1 MSRGEKKLIK
11 IKEIC
16 EMCNEKEVL
25 NFVDRIVGE
34 DVEKGYIREIHTRFP
49 PEPNGY
55 LHLGS
60 AYAINIS
67 YGIATKYK
75 GKFNLRF
82 DDTNPGKEDH
92 EFVGAIMEDMKW
104 MGFDYEDRLFYGSDY
119 NERIYEYAIH
129 LIKKGKAFVCNLS
142 AEELREY
149 RGTLKAP
156 GKNSPYRERSVE
168 ENLELFEKM
177 KRGEFKEGEAVL
189 RAKIDMSSPNMNMRD
204 PVIYRISYT
213 PHYRTGNEWCI
224 YPMYDY
230 AHPIQDY
237 IEGISH
243 SLCSNEFK
251 DHRPLYEWVLNE
263 LDLELPKPRQIEF
276 GRMNLSGVVTSKRYL
291 KMLVASNEVDGWDD
305 PRLPTIKGMR
315 RRGYTREALL
325 DFLGEIGVARADTL
339 VDAAMLENSVRK
351 NLKAKVP
358 SVMAVLDPIKVVIT
372 NLAEE
377 DLEYLTVENN
387 PENEEMGSREIPF
400 TRELYIE
407 REDFEE
413 NPPKKYNRLTLGGE
427 VRLKGAYF
435 IKCNEII
442 KDEKGDVVELRC
454 TYDPETK
461 SGSGFTGRKVKGTIH
476 WVSAKYGVPCE
487 VRLYENLF
495 NESPSGDD
503 LFKFI
508 NPNSLEVKSGAVI
521 EPEALRLDEEGRY
534 QFIRHGFFFK
544 DEKLS
549 KEKLV
554 FNRTVALKSS
564 YKNSNR
570 N

>member
-1 MSRGEKKLIK
+1 
-11 IKEIC
+11 
-16 EMCNEKEVL
+16 MCNENSSL
-25 NFVDRIVGE
+25 NFVDRLVKE
-34 DVEKGYIREIHTRFP
+34 DINEGRCNEIHTRFP

-55 LHLGS
+55 LHIGS

-67 YGIATKYK
+67 YGIAKKYN

-92 EFVGAIMEDMKW
+92 EYVDAIKEDMKW

-119 NERIYEYAIH
+119 NEKIYEYAIY
-129 LIKKGKAFVCNLS
+129 LIKKGKAYVCNLTPD
-142 AEELREY
+142 EVREY
-149 RGTLKAP
+149 RGTLTTP
-156 GKNSPYRERSVE
+156 GKNSPYRDRTVE

-177 KRGEFKEGEAVL
+177 KSGEFKEGEAVL
-189 RAKIDMSSPNMNMRD
+189 RAKIDMASPNINMRD

-213 PHYRTGNEWCI
+213 PHYKTGDQWCI

-263 LDLELPKPRQIEF
+263 LDLKSPKPRQIEF

-291 KMLVASNEVDGWDD
+291 KMLVASGELDGWDD
-305 PRLPTIKGMR
+305 PRLPTLKGMR
-315 RRGYTREALL
+315 RRGYTREAIL
-325 DFLGEIGVARADTL
+325 DFLGEIGVAKADTL
-339 VDAAMLENSVRK
+339 VDVAMLENALRQD
-351 NLKAKVP
+351 LKLKVP

-372 NLAEE
+372 NLPE
-377 DLEYLTVENN
+377 DHLEYLTIENN
-387 PENEEMGSREIPF
+387 GENEALGNREMPF

-407 REDFEE
+407 REDFSE
-413 NPPKKYNRLTLGGE
+413 NPPKKYNRLILDGE

-442 KDEKGDVVELRC
+442 KNEAGEIVEIRC

-487 VRLYENLF
+487 VRLFENLF
-495 NESPSGDD
+495 NETPSGDN
-503 LFKFI
+503 LFEFI
-508 NPNSLEVKSGAVI
+508 NRNSLEVKKNAVI
-521 EPEALRLDEEGRY
+521 EPSALRLNEEGRFQFMRHGY
-534 QFIRHGFFFK
+534 FIR
-544 DEKLS
+544 DSRLS
-549 KEKLV
+549 KDKLV
-554 FNRTVALKSS
+554 FNRTVSLKSS
-564 YKNSNR
+564 YKK
-570 N
+570 

>member
-1 MSRGEKKLIK
+1 
-11 IKEIC
+11 
-16 EMCNEKEVL
+16 MCNENSSL
-25 NFVDRIVGE
+25 NFVDRLVKE
-34 DVEKGYIREIHTRFP
+34 DINEGRCNEIHTRFP

-55 LHLGS
+55 LHIGS

-67 YGIATKYK
+67 YGIAKKYN

-92 EFVGAIMEDMKW
+92 EYVDAIKEDMKW

-119 NERIYEYAIH
+119 NEKIYEYAIY
-129 LIKKGKAFVCNLS
+129 LIKKGKAYVCNLTPG
-142 AEELREY
+142 EVREY
-149 RGTLKAP
+149 RGTLTTP
-156 GKNSPYRERSVE
+156 GKNSPYRDRTVE

-177 KRGEFKEGEAVL
+177 KSGEFKEGEAVL
-189 RAKIDMSSPNMNMRD
+189 RAKIDMASPNINMRD
-204 PVIYRISYT
+204 PVIYRISYI
-213 PHYRTGNEWCI
+213 PHYKTGNQWCI

-263 LDLELPKPRQIEF
+263 LDLESPKPRQIEF

-291 KMLVASNEVDGWDD
+291 KMLVASGELDGWDD
-305 PRLPTIKGMR
+305 PRLPTLKGMR
-315 RRGYTREALL
+315 RRGYTREAIL
-325 DFLGEIGVARADTL
+325 DFLGEIGVAKADTL
-339 VDAAMLENSVRK
+339 VDVAMLENALRQD
-351 NLKAKVP
+351 LKLKVP

-372 NLAEE
+372 NLPE
-377 DLEYLTVENN
+377 DHLEYLTIANN
-387 PENEEMGSREIPF
+387 GENEKLGNREMPF

-407 REDFEE
+407 REDFSE
-413 NPPKKYNRLTLGGE
+413 NPPKKYNRLILDGE

-442 KDEKGDVVELRC
+442 KNEAGEIVELRC

-487 VRLYENLF
+487 VRLFENLF
-495 NESPSGDD
+495 NETPSGDN
-503 LFKFI
+503 LFEFI
-508 NPNSLEVKSGAVI
+508 NRNSLEVKKNAVI
-521 EPEALRLDEEGRY
+521 EPSALRLNEEGRFQFMRHGY
-534 QFIRHGFFFK
+534 FIR
-544 DEKLS
+544 DSRLS
-549 KEKLV
+549 KDKLV
-554 FNRTVALKSS
+554 FNRTVSLKSS
-564 YKNSNR
+564 YKK
-570 N
+570 

>member
-1 MSRGEKKLIK
+1 
-11 IKEIC
+11 
-16 EMCNEKEVL
+16 MCNEKEVL

>member
-1 MSRGEKKLIK
+1 
-11 IKEIC
+11 
-16 EMCNEKEVL
+16 MCNENESL

-34 DVEKGYIREIHTRFP
+34 DMEKGVVNEIHTRFP

-55 LHLGS
+55 LHIGS

-67 YGIATKYK
+67 YGIAAKYN

-92 EFVGAIMEDMKW
+92 EYVESIMEDMKW

-119 NERIYEYAIH
+119 NDRIYEYAIY
-129 LIKKGKAFVCNLS
+129 LIKKGKAYVCNLS

-149 RGTLKAP
+149 RGTLTTP
-156 GKNSPYRERSVE
+156 GKNSPYRERTID
-168 ENLELFEKM
+168 ENLKLFERM
-177 KRGEFKEGEAVL
+177 KNGEFKEGEAVL
-189 RAKIDMSSPNMNMRD
+189 RAKIDMSSPNINMRD

-213 PHYRTGNEWCI
+213 PHYKTRNEWCI

-305 PRLPTIKGMR
+305 PRLPTLKGMR
-315 RRGYTREALL
+315 RRGYTREAIL

-339 VDAAMLENSVRK
+339 VDVAMLENSIRK
-351 NLKAKVP
+351 DLKSRVP
-358 SVMAVLDPIKVVIT
+358 SVMAVLEPIKVVIT
-372 NLAEE
+372 NLPEE
-377 DLEYLTVENN
+377 HLEYLTIENN
-387 PENEEMGSREIPF
+387 SENEDMGAREIPF

-407 REDFEE
+407 REDFNE

-435 IKCNEII
+435 IRCNEII
-442 KDEKGDVVELRC
+442 KDDNDEIIELRC

-495 NESPSGDD
+495 NEAPSGND

-508 NPNSLEVKSGAVI
+508 NHNSLEIKSNAII
-521 EPEALRLDEEGRY
+521 EPEALRLNEEGRY

-544 DEKLS
+544 DEKIS

-564 YKNSNR
+564 YKK
-570 N
+570 

>member
-1 MSRGEKKLIK
+1 
-11 IKEIC
+11 
-16 EMCNEKEVL
+16 MCNEKEVL

-34 DVEKGYIREIHTRFP
+34 DVEKGYTREIHTRFP

-92 EFVGAIMEDMKW
+92 EFVEAIMEDMKW
-104 MGFDYEDRLFYGSDY
+104 MGFDYEDRFFYGSDY

-204 PVIYRISYT
+204 PVIYRISYI

-339 VDAAMLENSVRK
+339 VDAEMLENSVRK

-544 DEKLS
+544 DEKIS

-564 YKNSNR
+564 YKK
-570 N
+570 

>member
-1 MSRGEKKLIK
+1 
-11 IKEIC
+11 
-16 EMCNEKEVL
+16 MCNENESL

-34 DVEKGYIREIHTRFP
+34 DMEKGVIDEIHTRFP

-55 LHLGS
+55 LHIGS

-67 YGIATKYK
+67 YGIAAKYN

-92 EFVGAIMEDMKW
+92 EYVESIMEDMKW
-104 MGFDYEDRLFYGSDY
+104 MGFDYGDRLFYGSDY
-119 NERIYEYAIH
+119 NDRIYEYAVY
-129 LIKKGKAFVCNLS
+129 LIKKGKAYVCNLS

-149 RGTLKAP
+149 RGTLTSP
-156 GKNSPYRERSVE
+156 GKNSPYRERTIE
-168 ENLELFEKM
+168 ENLKLFERM
-177 KRGEFKEGEAVL
+177 KNGEFKEGKAVL
-189 RAKIDMSSPNMNMRD
+189 RAKIDMSSPNINMRD

-213 PHYRTGNEWCI
+213 PHYKTGNEWCI

-305 PRLPTIKGMR
+305 PRLPTLKGMR
-315 RRGYTREALL
+315 RRGYTREAIL

-339 VDAAMLENSVRK
+339 VDVAMLENSIRK
-351 NLKAKVP
+351 DLKSKVP
-358 SVMAVLDPIKVVIT
+358 SVMAVLEPIKVVIM
-372 NLAEE
+372 NLTDEH
-377 DLEYLTVENN
+377 LEYLTIENN
-387 PENEEMGSREIPF
+387 SENEDMGAREIPF
-400 TRELYIE
+400 TREIYIE
-407 REDFEE
+407 REDFNE
-413 NPPKKYNRLTLGGE
+413 NPPKKYNRLTPGGE

-442 KDEKGDVVELRC
+442 KDENGEVIELRC

-495 NESPSGDD
+495 NEAPSGDD

-508 NPNSLEVKSGAVI
+508 NHDSIEIKSNAVI
-521 EPEALRLDEEGRY
+521 EPEALRLNEEGRY

-544 DEKLS
+544 DEKIS

-564 YKNSNR
+564 YKK
-570 N
+570 

>member
-1 MSRGEKKLIK
+1 M
-11 IKEIC
+11 C
-16 EMCNEKEVL
+16 NMCNEREVL

-34 DVEKGYIREIHTRFP
+34 DVEKGYASEIHTRFP

-55 LHLGS
+55 LHIGS

-67 YGIATKYK
+67 YGITKKYN

-92 EFVGAIMEDMKW
+92 EYVEAIMEDMKW

-119 NERIYEYAIH
+119 NDRIYEYALY
-129 LIKKGKAFVCNLS
+129 LIKKGKAYVCNLS

-149 RGTLKAP
+149 RGTLTTP

-177 KRGEFKEGEAVL
+177 KAGEFKEGEAVL
-189 RAKIDMSSPNMNMRD
+189 RAKIEMNSPNINMRD

-213 PHYRTGNEWCI
+213 PHYKTGDEWCI

-291 KMLVASNEVDGWDD
+291 KMLVASHEVDGWDD

-315 RRGYTREALL
+315 RRGYTREAIL

-339 VDAAMLENSVRK
+339 VDVAMLENSIRK
-351 NLKAKVP
+351 DLKAKVP

-372 NLAEE
+372 NLPEDYEE
-377 DLEYLTVENN
+377 ELIIENN
-387 PENEEMGSREIPF
+387 PENEEMGTRRIPF

-407 REDFEE
+407 REDFNE

-435 IKCNEII
+435 IKCNEVI
-442 KDEKGDVVELRC
+442 KDENGEVVELRC

-487 VRLYENLF
+487 VRLYDNLF
-495 NESPSGDD
+495 NEPPAGDD

-508 NPNSLEVKSGAVI
+508 NPDSLEIKSNAFI
-521 EPEALRLDEEGRY
+521 EPEALRLNEEGRY
-534 QFIRHGFFFK
+534 QFLRHGFFFK
-544 DEKLS
+544 DEKMS
-549 KEKLV
+549 KDKLV

-564 YKNSNR
+564 YKK
-570 N
+570 

>member
-1 MSRGEKKLIK
+1 
-11 IKEIC
+11 
-16 EMCNEKEVL
+16 MCNEKEVL

-34 DVEKGYIREIHTRFP
+34 DVEKGYTREIHTRFP

-92 EFVGAIMEDMKW
+92 EFVEAIMEDMKW

-142 AEELREY
+142 AEGLREY

-189 RAKIDMSSPNMNMRD
+189 RAKIDMSSPNINMRD

-291 KMLVASNEVDGWDD
+291 KMLVASHEVEGWDD

-508 NPNSLEVKSGAVI
+508 NHNSLEVKAGAVI
-521 EPEALRLDEEGRY
+521 EPDALRLNEEGRY

-544 DEKLS
+544 DERLS

-564 YKNSNR
+564 YKK
-570 N
+570 

>member
-1 MSRGEKKLIK
+1 
-11 IKEIC
+11 
-16 EMCNEKEVL
+16 MCNEKEVL

-34 DVEKGYIREIHTRFP
+34 DVEKGYTREIHTRFP

-92 EFVGAIMEDMKW
+92 EFVEAIMEDMKW

-142 AEELREY
+142 AEGLREY

-189 RAKIDMSSPNMNMRD
+189 RAKIDMSSPNINMRD

-291 KMLVASNEVDGWDD
+291 KMLVASHEVEGWDD

-387 PENEEMGSREIPF
+387 PENEKMGSREIPF

-442 KDEKGDVVELRC
+442 KDEKGDMVELRC

-508 NPNSLEVKSGAVI
+508 NHNSLEVKAGAVI
-521 EPEALRLDEEGRY
+521 EPDALRLNEEGRY

-544 DEKLS
+544 DERLS

-554 FNRTVALKSS
+554 FNRAVALKSS
-564 YKNSNR
+564 YKK
-570 N
+570 

>member
-1 MSRGEKKLIK
+1 
-11 IKEIC
+11 
-16 EMCNEKEVL
+16 MCNEKEVL
-25 NFVDRIVGE
+25 NFVDRIVRE
-34 DVEKGYIREIHTRFP
+34 DVEKGYTREIHTRFP

-92 EFVGAIMEDMKW
+92 EFVEAIMEDMKW

-204 PVIYRISYT
+204 PVIYRISYI

-544 DEKLS
+544 DEKIS

-564 YKNSNR
+564 YKK
-570 N
+570 

>member
-1 MSRGEKKLIK
+1 
-11 IKEIC
+11 
-16 EMCNEKEVL
+16 MCNENSSL
-25 NFVDRIVGE
+25 NFVDRLVKE
-34 DVEKGYIREIHTRFP
+34 DINEGRCNEIHTRFP

-55 LHLGS
+55 LHIGS

-67 YGIATKYK
+67 YGIAKKYN

-92 EFVGAIMEDMKW
+92 EYVDAIKEDMKW

-119 NERIYEYAIH
+119 NEKIYEYAIY
-129 LIKKGKAFVCNLS
+129 LIKKGKAYVCNLTPD
-142 AEELREY
+142 EVREY
-149 RGTLKAP
+149 RGTLTTP
-156 GKNSPYRERSVE
+156 GKNSPYRDRTVE

-177 KRGEFKEGEAVL
+177 KSGEFKEGEAVL
-189 RAKIDMSSPNMNMRD
+189 RAKIDMASPNINMRD

-213 PHYRTGNEWCI
+213 PHYKTGDQWCI

-263 LDLELPKPRQIEF
+263 LDLKSPKPRQIEF

-291 KMLVASNEVDGWDD
+291 KMLVASGELDGWDD
-305 PRLPTIKGMR
+305 PRLPTLKGMR
-315 RRGYTREALL
+315 RRGYTREAIL
-325 DFLGEIGVARADTL
+325 DFLGEIGVAKADTL
-339 VDAAMLENSVRK
+339 VDVAMLENALRQD
-351 NLKAKVP
+351 LKLKVP

-372 NLAEE
+372 NLPE
-377 DLEYLTVENN
+377 DHLEYLTIANN
-387 PENEEMGSREIPF
+387 GENEKLGNREMPF

-407 REDFEE
+407 REDFSE
-413 NPPKKYNRLTLGGE
+413 NPPKKYNRLILDGE

-442 KDEKGDVVELRC
+442 KNEAGEIVEIRC

-487 VRLYENLF
+487 VRLFENLF
-495 NESPSGDD
+495 NETPSGDN
-503 LFKFI
+503 LFEFI
-508 NPNSLEVKSGAVI
+508 NRNSLEVKKNAVI
-521 EPEALRLDEEGRY
+521 EPSALRLNEEGRFQFMRHGY
-534 QFIRHGFFFK
+534 FIR
-544 DEKLS
+544 DSKLS
-549 KEKLV
+549 KDKLV
-554 FNRTVALKSS
+554 FNRTVSLKSS
-564 YKNSNR
+564 YKK
-570 N
+570 

>member
-1 MSRGEKKLIK
+1 
-11 IKEIC
+11 
-16 EMCNEKEVL
+16 MCNEKEVL

-34 DVEKGYIREIHTRFP
+34 DVEKGYTREIHTRFP

-92 EFVGAIMEDMKW
+92 EFVEAIMEDMKW

-204 PVIYRISYT
+204 PVIYRISYI

-291 KMLVASNEVDGWDD
+291 EMLVASNEVDGWDD

-325 DFLGEIGVARADTL
+325 DFLREIGVARADTL

-544 DEKLS
+544 DEKIS

-564 YKNSNR
+564 YKK
-570 N
+570 

>member
-1 MSRGEKKLIK
+1 
-11 IKEIC
+11 
-16 EMCNEKEVL
+16 MCNENESL

-34 DVEKGYIREIHTRFP
+34 DVEKGVVNEIHTRFP

-55 LHLGS
+55 LHIGS

-67 YGIATKYK
+67 YGITAKYN

-92 EFVGAIMEDMKW
+92 EYVESIMEDMKW

-119 NERIYEYAIH
+119 NDKIYEYAVY

-156 GKNSPYRERSVE
+156 GKNSPYRERTIE
-168 ENLELFEKM
+168 ENLNLFEKM
-177 KRGEFKEGEAVL
+177 KSGEFKEGEAVL
-189 RAKIDMSSPNMNMRD
+189 RAKIDMNSPNMNMRD

-213 PHYRTGNEWCI
+213 PHYKTGNEWCI

-305 PRLPTIKGMR
+305 PRLPTLKGMR
-315 RRGYTREALL
+315 RRGYTREAIL

-339 VDAAMLENSVRK
+339 VDVAMLENSIRK
-351 NLKAKVP
+351 DLKSKIP
-358 SVMAVLDPIKVVIT
+358 SVMAVLEPIKVVIT
-372 NLAEE
+372 NLPEE
-377 DLEYLTVENN
+377 HLEYLTIENN
-387 PENEEMGSREIPF
+387 SENQDMGTREIPF

-407 REDFEE
+407 REDFNE

-435 IKCNEII
+435 IKCNDII
-442 KDEKGDVVELRC
+442 KDEHDEIIELRC

-495 NESPSGDD
+495 NEAPSGDD

-508 NPNSLEVKSGAVI
+508 NHDSLEIKSNAVI
-521 EPEALRLDEEGRY
+521 EPEALRLNEEGRY

-544 DEKLS
+544 DEKIS

-564 YKNSNR
+564 YKK
-570 N
+570 